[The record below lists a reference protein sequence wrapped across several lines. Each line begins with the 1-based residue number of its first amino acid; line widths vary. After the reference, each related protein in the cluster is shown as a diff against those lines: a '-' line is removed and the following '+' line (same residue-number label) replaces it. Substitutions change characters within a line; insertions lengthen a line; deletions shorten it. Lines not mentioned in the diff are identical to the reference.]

1 MTAIIEQINTEQL
14 AAKLKELQTEFS
26 KNNNDLSAYL
36 KAKPLNVDF
45 EVNKDNIVISFD
57 LNKDN
62 AITVEI
68 KTDYNRGELVN
79 VEISYI
85 EVDSIED
92 TYFVDDEDSDL
103 LLQCK
108 RIIHDAV
115 HYKLLDDAD
124 HINTNFYDDVYA

>member
-1 MTAIIEQINTEQL
+1 MNDIIEQINTEQL
-14 AAKLKELQTEFS
+14 AAKLKELQAEF
-26 KNNNDLSAYL
+26 KHDDLSAYL

-62 AITVEI
+62 AITVVV
-68 KTDYNRGELVN
+68 KTDYSYSELVN

-85 EVDSIED
+85 EIDSTED

>member
-14 AAKLKELQTEFS
+14 AVKLKELQAEF
-26 KNNNDLSAYL
+26 KHDDLSAYL
-36 KAKPLNVDF
+36 KAKPLNIDF

-62 AITVEI
+62 AITVVV
-68 KTDYNRGELVN
+68 KTDYSYGELVN
-79 VEISYI
+79 AEISCI
-85 EVDSIED
+85 EIDNIDD
-92 TYFVDDEDSDL
+92 TYSIDDVDSDL

-124 HINTNFYDDVYA
+124 HINTSFYDDVYA

>member
-14 AAKLKELQTEFS
+14 AAKLKELQAEF
-26 KNNNDLSAYL
+26 KQYDGLSGYL
-36 KAKPLNVDF
+36 KAEPLNVDF

-57 LNKDN
+57 LNQDN

-68 KTDYNRGELVN
+68 KTDYNYGELVN
-79 VEISYI
+79 VEISHI
-85 EVDSIED
+85 EVDNIED
-92 TYFVDDEDSDL
+92 TYFIDDEDSDL

-115 HYKLLDDAD
+115 HYKLLDEDSE
-124 HINTNFYDDVYA
+124 IETNFYDDVYA

>member
-1 MTAIIEQINTEQL
+1 MNDIIEQINTEQL
-14 AAKLKELQTEFS
+14 AAKLKELQAEF
-26 KNNNDLSAYL
+26 KHDDLSAYL

-62 AITVEI
+62 AITVVV
-68 KTDYNRGELVN
+68 KTDYSYGELVN

-85 EVDSIED
+85 EIDSTED